1 MRTDEFVTVDGVEL
15 HYSDWGPSDAPP
27 VVCVHGLSRVGRDF
41 DPLARELAGDYR
53 VVCPDMP
60 GRGLSEWNTEYYTPE
75 AMATLLVEFCDALG
89 FDSVRWVGTS
99 MGGLLGMALAA
110 GPMADRIERLVLND
124 VGPSTAED
132 ESAAEGIDRII
143 DYLTNPATFA
153 RVTELEAH
161 FRETYATFSE
171 MTDEEWRRLTVT
183 SCRRTDDGTVVQNYD
198 TRIVEPMVTAE
209 SETDPWVLWEAID
222 APTLVLRG
230 TESDILAAET
240 FEKMQR
246 RRPEIETVL
255 VDCGHAPSLNTE
267 KQIEPIRSLFAAE

>member
-1 MRTDEFVTVDGVEL
+1 MRTDEFVTVDGIEL
-15 HYSDWGPSDAPP
+15 HYSDWGSTNAPP

-60 GRGLSEWNTEYYTPE
+60 GRGLSEWNADYYTPE
-75 AMATLLVEFCDALG
+75 AMTALLVEFCDALG

-110 GPMADRIERLVLND
+110 EPMADRIERLVLND
-124 VGPSTAED
+124 VGPSPAED
-132 ESAAEGIDRII
+132 ESAEEGIDRII

-153 RVTELEAH
+153 RVSELEAY

-209 SETDPWVLWEAID
+209 SETDPWELWESID

-230 TESDILAAET
+230 ERSDILAAET
-240 FEKMQR
+240 FEEMQR

-255 VDCGHAPSLNTE
+255 VDCGHAPSLNTAT
-267 KQIEPIRSLFAAE
+267 QIEPIRALFDAE